1 MMQTFSFSPRI
12 KLKRS
17 YHTNYG
23 SSFYQFHQLELFIC
37 TSILVFKHILYTTIP
52 YISNAKIDYNFIC
65 PSFQYTQLQH
75 FCPQILQQCAGYST
89 STYSGGP
96 LSFMAFRVH
105 MREVLAVIRHT
116 SHPRY
121 LDSAQNRNFRKNM

>member
-1 MMQTFSFSPRI
+1 ML
-12 KLKRS
+12 KLHTTS
-17 YHTNYG
+17 YVH
-23 SSFYQFHQLELFIC
+23 LFN
-37 TSILVFKHILYTTIP
+37 ILNFNIFVHKSR
-52 YISNAKIDYNFIC
+52 SNARGI
-65 PSFQYTQLQH
+65 QLVQ
-75 FCPQILQQCAGYST
+75 T
-89 STYSGGP
+89 DSGGP